1 MANQFSI
8 QIVPNFED
16 RYPNSSAQATE
27 AAMNLVLTADLLVKR
42 ISELVQPFGLSPASG
57 LVLSIL
63 ADSESPLPPNQIA
76 DRLIISRATV
86 TGLIDSLEQR
96 EYVRRLPHPSDR
108 RMLLI
113 EPTEKGR
120 QIADAFRPIVHQHQK
135 VWMEVLDEKE
145 QEQLIDFL
153 KRLQNRSL
161 SWNESQG

>member
-1 MANQFSI
+1 MANQFSV
-8 QIVPNFED
+8 QIAPDFED
-16 RYPNSSAQATE
+16 RYPNSSATATE
-27 AAMNLVLTADLLVKR
+27 CAMNLVFTADLLVKR
-42 ISELVQPFGLSPASG
+42 ISELVQPFDLTPASG

-96 EYVRRLPHPSDR
+96 GFVRRLPHPSDR

-113 EPTEKGR
+113 EPTDTGR
-120 QIADAFRPIVHQHQK
+120 QVAQAFRPVVHQHQK

-145 QEQLIDFL
+145 QGQLIDFL
-153 KRLQNRSL
+153 KRLQEPLMGSD
-161 SWNESQG
+161 S